1 MEPKDYAIRRG
12 LWAIPTLIM
21 VTVALFTLT
30 RLAGS
35 PIALYVG
42 RFTSQEQVAELRE
55 VYHLNDPIWVQYFY
69 WMQGVLQGDL
79 GWSPTAGSTVTDALI
94 QFGPPTVELALA
106 GLVVA
111 LVVSLTL
118 GTLAG
123 KYQDTW
129 IDHISRG
136 LAVGGL
142 STPQFWSALI
152 MVWIFFV
159 TLGWFPLGRSS
170 QSIYTTIA
178 HPTGIYMLDAVLA
191 LDLDALV
198 DAVRHITM
206 PALVLGY
213 TNAALIMR
221 HLRGEM
227 VEKKNK
233 DYVTAA
239 RARGVSN
246 DMVYKRHVRRN
257 SLIPTLTIAGLS
269 FAFLLRGAI
278 LVEVVFNYPGLGQW
292 VAHAATGNDFAA
304 LMGFIIVTAV
314 ATITVN
320 LVVDILYAYLDPRIE
335 LGE

>member
-1 MEPKDYAIRRG
+1 
-12 LWAIPTLIM
+12 
-21 VTVALFTLT
+21 
-30 RLAGS
+30 
-35 PIALYVG
+35 
-42 RFTSQEQVAELRE
+42 
-55 VYHLNDPIWVQYFY
+55 
-69 WMQGVLQGDL
+69 
-79 GWSPTAGSTVTDALI
+79 
-94 QFGPPTVELALA
+94 
-106 GLVVA
+106 
-111 LVVSLTL
+111 
-118 GTLAG
+118 
-123 KYQDTW
+123 
-129 IDHISRG
+129 
-136 LAVGGL
+136 
-142 STPQFWSALI
+142 
-152 MVWIFFV
+152 VWIFFV
-159 TLGWFPLGRSS
+159 TFDIFPLGRATR
-170 QSIYTTIA
+170 SIYNTIG
-178 HPTGIYMLDAVLA
+178 HPTGIYTLDAILA
-191 LDLDALV
+191 LNAEALV
-198 DAVRHITM
+198 DALRHLAM

-233 DYVTAA
+233 DYVMAA

-246 DMVYKRHVRRN
+246 DTVYKRHVRRN

-314 ATITVN
+314 ATISVN

>member
-1 MEPKDYAIRRG
+1 
-12 LWAIPTLIM
+12 M
-21 VTVALFTLT
+21 VTVVLFVLT

-35 PIALYVG
+35 PIAIYVG
-42 RFTSQEQVAELRE
+42 RFTSDERIAELRE
-55 VYHLNDPIWVQYFY
+55 IYHLTDPIWVQYFY
-69 WMQGVLQGDL
+69 WLEGVLKGDW
-79 GWSPTAGSTVTDALI
+79 GWTATAGTTVTDALLT
-94 QFGPPTVELALA
+94 FTPATVELALA
-106 GLVVA
+106 GLIVA
-111 LVVSLTL
+111 LLISLTL

-129 IDHISRG
+129 IDHVSRG

-152 MVWIFFV
+152 FVWIFFV
-159 TLGWFPLGRSS
+159 TLGWLPLGRAT
-170 QSIYTTIA
+170 QSIYGSIA
-178 HPTGIYMLDAVLA
+178 HPTNMYTVDAILA
-191 LDLDALV
+191 LSPRALV
-198 DAVRHITM
+198 DALRHLAM
-206 PALVLGY
+206 PAMVLGY

-233 DYVTAA
+233 EYVTAA

-246 DMVYKRHVRRN
+246 DTVYRRHVRRN

-278 LVEVVFNYPGLGQW
+278 LVEIVFNYPGLGQW
-292 VAHAATGNDFAA
+292 IAGAATGNDFAA
-304 LMGFIIVTAV
+304 LMGFIIVTSIAV
-314 ATITVN
+314 ITVN

>member
-1 MEPKDYAIRRG
+1 MEPKDYAIRRA
-12 LWAIPTLIM
+12 LWAIPTLIG
-21 VTVALFTLT
+21 VTIGLFVLT

-35 PIALYVG
+35 PIAMYVG
-42 RFTSQEQVAELRE
+42 RFTSQEQIAELRE
-55 VYHLNDPIWVQYFY
+55 VYHLNDPLWVQYLY
-69 WMQGVLQGDL
+69 WIRGVLQGDM
-79 GWSPTAGSTVTDALI
+79 GWSPTAGSTVTDALL
-94 QFGPPTVELALA
+94 QFGPPTIELAVS
-106 GLVVA
+106 GLIVA
-111 LVVSLTL
+111 IIVSFTL

-123 KYQDTW
+123 KHQDTW
-129 IDHISRG
+129 IDHASRM

-159 TLGWFPLGRSS
+159 TLGWFPLGRAS
-170 QSIYTTIA
+170 QNIFTTIT
-178 HPTGIYMLDAVLA
+178 HPTGIYMLDAALA
-191 LDLDALV
+191 LNMDAFV
-198 DAVRHITM
+198 DAVKHITM

-304 LMGFIIVTAV
+304 LMGFIMVTAV

>member
-1 MEPKDYAIRRG
+1 MEPKDYAVRRI
-12 LWAIPTLIM
+12 LWAIPTLFL
-21 VTVALFTLT
+21 VTIVLFVLT

-35 PIALYVG
+35 PIAIYVG
-42 RFTSQEQVAELRE
+42 RFTSEERVAELRE
-55 VYHLNDPIWVQYFY
+55 MYHLNDPIWVQYYY
-69 WMQGVLQGDL
+69 WLKGILQGDF
-79 GWSPTAGSTVTDALI
+79 GWSATAGTTVSDALLTFAPATI
-94 QFGPPTVELALA
+94 ELAVA
-106 GLVVA
+106 GLLVA
-111 LVVSLTL
+111 LVISITL

-129 IDHISRG
+129 IDHVSRA

-152 MVWIFFV
+152 FVWVFFV
-159 TLGWFPLGRSS
+159 VLGWFPLGRAT
-170 QSIYTTIA
+170 QSIYMDIP
-178 HPTGIYMLDAVLA
+178 HPTGMYVVDAALA
-191 LDLDALV
+191 LDADAFI
-198 DAVRHITM
+198 DAVRHLVM
-206 PALVLGY
+206 PAVVIGY

-233 DYVTAA
+233 EYVTAA

-246 DMVYKRHVRRN
+246 DTVYRRHVRRN
-257 SLIPTLTIAGLS
+257 SFIPTLTIAGLS

-278 LVEVVFNYPGLGQW
+278 LVELVFNYPGLGQW
-292 VAHAATGNDFAA
+292 VADAATANDFAA
-304 LMGFIIVTAV
+304 LMGFIVLTSVAV
-314 ATITVN
+314 ISVN